1 MYNPRLYTLRPTP
14 YTRKI
19 ALKCDFSCTSANFV
33 VPLQPIMVL
42 NYIWIGLILLAV
54 VMGCVQFFAFGQSEI
69 FNEILNSTFA
79 SAKNGFEISIGLT
92 GILALWMGI
101 LNIGQQGGV
110 VNTLSRGVAPFF
122 RRIFPEI
129 PKNHPVFGTMFMN
142 FSANMLGL
150 DNAATPIGLKAMSE
164 LQDLNADKQKASNAM
179 IMFVVLG
186 ASGLTIIPTTIMAYR
201 AQMGAANPAD
211 VFLPLMMATYFSTL
225 AGMLSVCFVQ
235 KIKIWDKVILGTLI
249 ALTAIMVGMLFA
261 ARHLP
266 EKTLTTLS
274 ALVAAVM
281 LLGIICWF
289 IIQATVRKVNVYEAF
304 IDGAKGGFQTAIG
317 IIPYLIAIL
326 VAVGMFRASGA
337 MGLLEQGMAQ
347 LFAWIG
353 INPDMASAVPTALMK
368 PLSGSGARGLMI
380 EAMATHG
387 ADSLVG
393 RLCCILQGTT
403 DTTFYV
409 ISVYFGS
416 VGIKNTRHA
425 VGCCLFCDLI
435 GIIAAFTIA
444 SIFFG

>member
-1 MYNPRLYTLRPTP
+1 
-14 YTRKI
+14 
-19 ALKCDFSCTSANFV
+19 
-33 VPLQPIMVL
+33 MVL

-54 VMGCVQFFAFGQSEI
+54 IMGCVQFFVFGQSEI

-122 RRIFPEI
+122 RRIFPGI
-129 PKNHPVFGTMFMN
+129 PAKHPVFGTMFMN

-164 LQDLNADKQKASNAM
+164 LQDINTDKQKASNAM

-249 ALTAIMVGMLFA
+249 GLTAIMVGMLFA

-266 EKTLTTLS
+266 EATLNTVS
-274 ALVAAVM
+274 ALIAAIM
-281 LLGIICWF
+281 LLSIICWF
-289 IIQATVRKVNVYEAF
+289 IIQATAKKVNVYDAF
-304 IDGAKGGFQTAIG
+304 IEGAKGGFQTAIG

-337 MGLLEQGMAQ
+337 MGLLEQGMAS

-416 VGIKNTRHA
+416 VGIKETRHA
-425 VGCCLFCDLI
+425 IGCCLFCDLI

-444 SIFFG
+444 NIFFG

>member
-1 MYNPRLYTLRPTP
+1 M
-14 YTRKI
+14 
-19 ALKCDFSCTSANFV
+19 V
-33 VPLQPIMVL
+33 V

-54 VMGCVQFFAFGQSEI
+54 IMGCVQFFFFGENEI
-69 FNEILNSTFA
+69 FTEILNSTFV
-79 SAKNGFEISIGLT
+79 SAKTGFEISIGLT

-101 LNIGQQGGV
+101 LNIGEKGGV

-122 RRIFPEI
+122 KRIFPEI
-129 PKNHPVFGTMFMN
+129 PQHHPVFGTMFMN
-142 FSANMLGL
+142 ISSNMLGL
-150 DNAATPIGLKAMSE
+150 DNAATPIGLKAMKE
-164 LQDLNADKQKASNAM
+164 LQELNPDKQKASNAM
-179 IMFVVLG
+179 IMFIVLG

-225 AGMLSVCFVQ
+225 AGLLACCFVQ
-235 KIKIWDKVILGTLI
+235 KIKIWDKVILGTILL
-249 ALTAIMVGMLFA
+249 LTTIMVGMLFA

-266 EKTLTTLS
+266 EAQLNAIS
-274 ALVAAVM
+274 SLVAAIM
-281 LLGIICWF
+281 LLGVICWF
-289 IIQATVRKVNVYEAF
+289 IIQATARKVNVYEAF

-337 MGLLEQGMAQ
+337 MGLLEQGMAS
-347 LFAWIG
+347 LFAMVG
-353 INPDMASAVPTALMK
+353 INPDMAGAIPTALMK
-368 PLSGSGARGLMI
+368 PLSGSGARGMMI

-403 DTTFYV
+403 DTTFY
-409 ISVYFGS
+409 IIAVYFGS

-435 GIIAAFTIA
+435 GTIAAFIIA
-444 SIFFG
+444 NIFFG